1 MNALTLPKLMFLF
14 CIVLDAKVK
23 IVWYDVVL
31 SNTLVL
37 LFWIFFSFN
46 SSLLFHVTANFYIF
60 NFQWRKFNFFDVKAN
75 IDGGKLAEAV
85 KVRLFWTFG

>member
-37 LFWIFFSFN
+37 LFWIFF
-46 SSLLFHVTANFYIF
+46 LLIVACYFM
-60 NFQWRKFNFFDVKAN
+60 
-75 IDGGKLAEAV
+75 
-85 KVRLFWTFG
+85 